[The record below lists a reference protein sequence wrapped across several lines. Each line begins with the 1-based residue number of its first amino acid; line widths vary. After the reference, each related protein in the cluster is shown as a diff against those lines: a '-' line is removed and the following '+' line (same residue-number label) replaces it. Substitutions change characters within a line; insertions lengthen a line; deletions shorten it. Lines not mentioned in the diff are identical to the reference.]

1 MVTIK
6 DGCGCD
12 PCDCDWKQKLKVAY
26 SRAIQSVNK
35 IGDNDGSVYFP
46 DGTGFVKLPLPRQ
59 SDVAQ
64 IKTNAQ
70 DIADLKIRDTQLQ
83 TDITAETTAREE
95 AITAE
100 ASARETAIT
109 TETTAR
115 EEAIAAEASARETAI
130 TAEATAREEAIAAE
144 ASARETAITAEA
156 SAREAKDTELDA
168 DIARIDATD
177 TTQNERIQDNSDRIT
192 STYNDLVSTEATV
205 ATHDSELIT
214 LQTQTQAL
222 SKSLVS
228 DVMMADGTTAG
239 SVQVS
244 IEREDGALITSANYR
259 WGKDIGIR
267 LEAGTQEGYFKAVI
281 SLSDGT
287 ELVSNEYKIVEVL
300 ESDVYVTAITLIAD
314 QAAGTLGGNISYSNG
329 TTQTINSVSVP
340 TAPGVT
346 SAIEALQTRMAAVE
360 QKNTTQD
367 SQISAIDGRVQALE
381 NAPKIEQFAAGKLG
395 TIAGSSSDGRVK
407 AENDGTGSV
416 NGWSN
421 LKSRVSTAES
431 QIVSAQNDI
440 SALDGTVSQQTTD
453 ISGMKTDITNLK
465 NKNTQQ
471 DQSIAAN
478 ASAIDANASAIAAN
492 TSAIAGKVAINQG
505 TGNAGKVLGINA
517 SGNVEP
523 TDVSSGG
530 EVWEEINLSNWPT
543 NWVEGDRIR
552 IIVKVNIDVNA
563 SNWATAPSKCDL
575 SPSNG
580 DLSDVIEITVTSK
593 DGVSIPAYT
602 CKRNTPHLS
611 NSVYLI
617 GIGPRPYTSMNSGYI
632 ISINGFCF
640 NGGGHKEA
648 LAHVYTGNTSSLDYI
663 YKAWRLK
670 K

>member
-1 MVTIK
+1 MIEMVTIK

-12 PCDCDWKQKLKVAY
+12 PCDCDWKQKLKEAY
-26 SRAIQSVNK
+26 ARAIQSVNK
-35 IGDNDGSVYFP
+35 IGDFDGAIYYP
-46 DGTGFVKLPLPRQ
+46 DGLGFVKLPIPRLSEIQ
-59 SDVAQ
+59 Q
-64 IKTNAQ
+64 ISTNAQ
-70 DIADLKIRDTQLQ
+70 DIADLKVADTRLQ
-83 TDITAETTAREE
+83 ANITAETAAREE
-95 AITAE
+95 AIT
-100 ASARETAIT
+100 
-109 TETTAR
+109 
-115 EEAIAAEASARETAI
+115 AEASARETAI

-144 ASARETAITAEA
+144 ASARE
-156 SAREAKDTELDA
+156 SKDTELVA
-168 DIARIDATD
+168 NIARIDATD

-205 ATHDSELIT
+205 ATHDSKIIT

-228 DVMMADGTTAG
+228 DVMMTDGTTAG

-244 IEREDGALITSANYR
+244 IEKEDGALITSANYR
-259 WGKDIGIR
+259 WGRDIGIR
-267 LEAGTQEGYFKAVI
+267 LEAGSQEGYVKAVI

-346 SAIEALQTRMAAVE
+346 SAIETLQTRMTAVE

-381 NAPKIEQFAAGKLG
+381 NVPVIEQFAAGKLG
-395 TIAGSSSDGRVK
+395 TIAGSSIDGRVK

-421 LKSRVSTAES
+421 LKSKVSTVES

-440 SALDGTVSQQTTD
+440 STLNGTVTQQTTD
-453 ISGMKTDITNLK
+453 ISGMKTDITDLK

-478 ASAIDANASAIAAN
+478 TSAIAAN

-517 SGNVEP
+517 NGNVEP
-523 TDVSSGG
+523 TGVSTGARNLYTGTIENFISKYISVTGGASSRTIEIKIDFEIEYLNWGNSSTVIVHKGSYYRGENNYLRVGYGPNFTQGSSPTKTQDSDMLISVSSG
-530 EVWEEINLSNWPT
+530 SPT
-543 NWVEGDRIR
+543 IKVQIADGSSKYDASLLTTYSVPDERRYRLWV
-552 IIVKVNIDVNA
+552 
-563 SNWATAPSKCDL
+563 
-575 SPSNG
+575 
-580 DLSDVIEITVTSK
+580 
-593 DGVSIPAYT
+593 
-602 CKRNTPHLS
+602 
-611 NSVYLI
+611 
-617 GIGPRPYTSMNSGYI
+617 
-632 ISINGFCF
+632 
-640 NGGGHKEA
+640 
-648 LAHVYTGNTSSLDYI
+648 
-663 YKAWRLK
+663 
-670 K
+670 

>member
-12 PCDCDWKQKLKVAY
+12 PCDCDWKQKLKEAY

-70 DIADLKIRDTQLQ
+70 DIANLKVQDVQLQ
-83 TDITAETTAREE
+83 ANITA
-95 AITAE
+95 
-100 ASARETAIT
+100 
-109 TETTAR
+109 ETTAR
-115 EEAIAAEASARETAI
+115 EEAIAAEASAREAG
-130 TAEATAREEAIAAE
+130 IAAE
-144 ASARETAITAEA
+144 ASARETAITAETTAREEAIAAEA

-168 DIARIDATD
+168 DIARIDNTD
-177 TTQNERIQDNSDRIT
+177 AGQDQRIQDNADRIT

-205 ATHDSELIT
+205 ATHDSEIIT
-214 LQTQTQAL
+214 LQAQTQSL
-222 SKSLVS
+222 SKSIVS
-228 DVMMADGTTAG
+228 DVMMTDGTTAG

-244 IEREDGALITSANYR
+244 IEKEDGALITSANYK
-259 WGKDIGIR
+259 WGKDIGVR
-267 LEAGTQEGYFKAVI
+267 LEAGTQAGYIKTVI

-287 ELVSNEYKIVEVL
+287 ELESNEYKIVEVL
-300 ESDVYVTAITLIAD
+300 ESDVYVTAITLVPD
-314 QAAGTLGGNISYSNG
+314 MTAGTIGGNISYSNG

-346 SAIEALQTRMAAVE
+346 SAIEALQTRMAAAE

-381 NAPKIEQFAAGKLG
+381 NVPVIEQFAAGKLG
-395 TIAGSSSDGRVK
+395 TIAGSSIDGRVK

-453 ISGMKTDITNLK
+453 ISDLKSRVSTAESQIVTAQNGISALDGRVAQQTTDISGMKTDITNLK

-478 ASAIDANASAIAAN
+478 TSAISAN

-505 TGNAGKVLGINA
+505 TGNAGKALVVG
-517 SGNVEP
+517 SDGNV
-523 TDVSSGG
+523 TTGVISGGG
-530 EVWEEINLSNWPT
+530 EVWEEVDLSNWPT
-543 NWVEGDRIR
+543 NWVEGDKVK
-552 IIVKVNIDVNA
+552 IIFKNYMKKVTATDWNTVPTLGNFEIYGNAFHGIIETIINSNGSPYYDYIAKYNNSISIMTIKLQPA
-563 SNWATAPSKCDL
+563 SNLNQGQICYLDQ
-575 SPSNG
+575 
-580 DLSDVIEITVTSK
+580 IT
-593 DGVSIPAYT
+593 
-602 CKRNTPHLS
+602 
-611 NSVYLI
+611 
-617 GIGPRPYTSMNSGYI
+617 
-632 ISINGFCF
+632 F
-640 NGGGHKEA
+640 NGGGI
-648 LAHVYTGNTSSLDYI
+648 VTSYSNKISNVNSVI
-663 YKAWRLK
+663 YKMWRLK